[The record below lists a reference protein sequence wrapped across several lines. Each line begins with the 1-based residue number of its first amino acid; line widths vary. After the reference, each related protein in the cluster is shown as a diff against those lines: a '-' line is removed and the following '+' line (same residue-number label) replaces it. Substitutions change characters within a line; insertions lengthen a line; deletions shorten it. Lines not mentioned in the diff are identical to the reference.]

1 MPMKPMMP
9 MPTRPI
15 YKINR
20 PPKRLLSVAQNN
32 DYVSSL
38 EGMVM

>member
-15 YKINR
+15 MKINR
-20 PPKRLLSVAQNN
+20 PIKKLPMANAE
-32 DYVSSL
+32 YMSSL
-38 EGMVM
+38 ERMVM